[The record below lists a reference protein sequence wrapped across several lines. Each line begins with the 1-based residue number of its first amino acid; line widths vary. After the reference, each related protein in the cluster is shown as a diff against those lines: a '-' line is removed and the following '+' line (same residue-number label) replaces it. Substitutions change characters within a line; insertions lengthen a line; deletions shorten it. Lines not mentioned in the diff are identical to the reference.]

1 MSLSENSDS
10 YTTKVPNTIQD
21 TVVEKLCSKL
31 EKQKNDILQSQN
43 LEKSWVKISNGVS
56 VKLRKN
62 TPVMES
68 TFRLDNT

>member
-10 YTTKVPNTIQD
+10 YTTKAPNTIKD
-21 TVVEKLCSKL
+21 TVVKKLCSKL

>member
-10 YTTKVPNTIQD
+10 YTTKAPNTIQD

>member
-10 YTTKVPNTIQD
+10 YTTKASNTIQD

-62 TPVMES
+62 TSVMES

>member
-10 YTTKVPNTIQD
+10 YTTKASNTIQD

>member
-10 YTTKVPNTIQD
+10 YTTKAPNTIQD
-21 TVVEKLCSKL
+21 TVVKKICSKL